1 MPGARGLAVEASIMK
16 LLILGASGPTGRN
29 LLGQGLNAGHD
40 VTALVRNPN
49 RLTITRPRL
58 TTFIGDATDTMVLEK
73 AVSGKD
79 AVLSAL
85 GAGNSLRSDV
95 ASRAV
100 AALIPALK
108 AQAVKRIVYLSAF
121 GVGASFLDAS
131 PIQKLAYKTLL
142 RGIFADKA
150 KADAML
156 RESGLDWT
164 LVYPTLLTNG
174 PRTGSYRAGEHLAM
188 KGMARISR
196 ADVADFMLAQLST
209 NEWVNRTAVISY

>member
-1 MPGARGLAVEASIMK
+1 MN
-16 LLILGASGPTGRN
+16 LLVLGATGPTGRN
-29 LLGQGLNAGHD
+29 ILAQGLDSGHD
-40 VTALVRNPN
+40 ITAVVRNAN
-49 RLTITRPRL
+49 RLTVTHPRL
-58 TTFIGDATDTMVLEK
+58 TKMIGDATDRAVLEK
-73 AVSGKD
+73 VVSGRD

-100 AALIPALK
+100 VALIPALK
-108 AQAVKRIVYLSAF
+108 TQAVKRIVYLSAF
-121 GVGASFLDAS
+121 GVGTSFLDAS

-174 PRTGSYRAGEHLAM
+174 PRTGSYRVGEHLAM
-188 KGMARISR
+188 NGMARISR
-196 ADVADFMLAQLST
+196 ADVTDFMLAQLST

>member
-1 MPGARGLAVEASIMK
+1 MK
-16 LLILGASGPTGRN
+16 LLALGSTGPTGRN

-40 VTALVRNPN
+40 ITALVRNAN
-49 RLTITRPRL
+49 RLRITHPRL
-58 TTFIGDATDTMVLEK
+58 ATIVGDATDTAVLEK

-85 GAGNSLRSDV
+85 GAGNSLKSDI

-100 AALIPALK
+100 AALIPAMR
-108 AQAVKRIVYLSAF
+108 AQAVRRIIFLSSF
-121 GVGASFLDAS
+121 GVGESFLDAS

-156 RESGLDWT
+156 RGSGLDWT

-174 PRTGSYRAGEHLAM
+174 PRTGSYRVGEHLVM
-188 KGMARISR
+188 KGMAKISR
-196 ADVADFMLAQLST
+196 ADVAGFMLAQLFMD
-209 NEWVNRTAVISY
+209 EWIGRTAVISY